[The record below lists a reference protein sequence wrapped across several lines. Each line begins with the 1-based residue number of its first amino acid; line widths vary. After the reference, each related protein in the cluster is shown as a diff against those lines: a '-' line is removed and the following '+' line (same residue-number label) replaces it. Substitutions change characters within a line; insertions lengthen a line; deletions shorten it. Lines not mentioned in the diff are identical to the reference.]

1 MAITEDDLIRSTPR
15 ASKDPK
21 SYEYARQ
28 MVYVLRTT
36 WERAKFDLLDWEKE
50 LEQAR
55 RNEIWKRHKP
65 PYGSLE
71 ELLAK
76 EVGFDE
82 VEFEVKKR
90 DLIKQLRETNPDWTQ
105 QRIADEVGVDKAYV
119 SRTLTKRFE
128 TNQTVNAD
136 NFKSKRDRA
145 DYRKLPEDVRAK
157 VDAKEIRQWVQ
168 K

>member
-1 MAITEDDLIRSTPR
+1 MAITEDDLIQSTPR

-90 DLIKQLRETNPDWTQ
+90 DLIKQLRETNPEWTQ
-105 QRIADEVGVDKAYV
+105 QRIAYEVGVTKGYV
-119 SRTLTKRFE
+119 SQVL
-128 TNQTVNAD
+128 
-136 NFKSKRDRA
+136 SGSC
-145 DYRKLPEDVRAK
+145 
-157 VDAKEIRQWVQ
+157 
-168 K
+168 